1 MNKLEEL
8 QFMLME
14 NNDDDSIANL
24 ENFLK
29 ERNIDDDT
37 KEALLLLASSYRAKN
52 EANRTNMLKIVT
64 AVINDDKNDKNN
76 KEYSMPEK
84 PKSKLDSWV
93 KFILII
99 VGIIIVVLLFLFVM
113 NLISQEHTSS
123 TVKLFCDLIK
133 NIGDAFRGQDISA
146 FKN

>member
-1 MNKLEEL
+1 MGKLEDL

-14 NNDDDSIANL
+14 NDDGADPIGDL
-24 ENFLK
+24 EKFLK

-37 KEALLLLASSYRAKN
+37 KEALLLLASSYRARN

-64 AVINDDKNDKNN
+64 AIINDDKTES
-76 KEYSMPEK
+76 KETKVEEK
-84 PKSKLDSWV
+84 PKSKLDGWI

-99 VGIIIVVLLFLFVM
+99 VGVIIGVLLFLFVM
-113 NLISQEHTSS
+113 NLISQEHTNS
-123 TVKLFCDLIK
+123 TVKMFCDLVK
-133 NIGDAFRGQDISA
+133 NISDAFRGQDISA